1 MKKMRRAVIKG
12 TIVTAVFFAA
22 LFVIS
27 SLLNKGNTDMTTEMA
42 KATYPVV
49 AVNYGGFRINVLHGY
64 RDGGKPD
71 AGLPYPSCRGKKNE
85 LGH

>member
-1 MKKMRRAVIKG
+1 MRTGFHYEKNEKSGDKRDDCYSSV
-12 TIVTAVFFAA
+12 FAA

-49 AVNYGGFRINVLHGY
+49 AVNYG
-64 RDGGKPD
+64 DSD
-71 AGLPYPSCRGKKNE
+71 
-85 LGH
+85 